1 MNSVRTILL
10 VDDSPTELALMKHA
24 LRGNK
29 YKLITASN
37 GEEALETLSR
47 LKPDLI
53 LLDVNLPDIPG
64 HEVLAQLRAD
74 PRTSDIPVLVI
85 SADATSIQM
94 QRMLETGARA
104 YLTKPLDV
112 KRFLSVLD
120 EGLSQAV

>member
-1 MNSVRTILL
+1 M
-10 VDDSPTELALMKHA
+10 DLAREH
-24 LRGNK
+24 R
-29 YKLITASN
+29 
-37 GEEALETLSR
+37 
-47 LKPDLI
+47 PDLI